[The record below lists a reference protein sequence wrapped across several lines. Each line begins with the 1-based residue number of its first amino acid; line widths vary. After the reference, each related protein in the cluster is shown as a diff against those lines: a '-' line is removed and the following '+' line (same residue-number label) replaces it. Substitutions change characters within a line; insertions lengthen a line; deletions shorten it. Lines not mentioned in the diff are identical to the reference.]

1 MAVLLHVSM
10 QLLLAMIGLL
20 GAAHVQAWRD
30 GERPTQVRI
39 VAILPHNTSSFTEG
53 LLFHNGSLIES
64 TGLRDH
70 SVISEYEPQSPLLSD
85 EATDDAPL
93 FSPVLNEF
101 RFDKSVFG
109 EGVAC
114 IGEFVYALTYK
125 AKQLLVLSRRTFKL
139 MSSYPLETETGE
151 GWGMTTDGF
160 LLIVSDGS
168 NRIQFY
174 DPQQEF
180 KLVRAIDVKLNG
192 KPVVYVNE
200 LEFVNGEILANVWF
214 ENHVLRINPANG
226 HVLEV
231 IDLRWM
237 VNMVP
242 NVRKIQDKHMRANAV
257 MNGIAYNPANGH
269 LYLTGKLWDSIFEVE
284 FSYLRRFHSRQ
295 RHVSHQLGRKE
306 LLRKLHGW

>member
-1 MAVLLHVSM
+1 MALSRHVSA
-10 QLLLAMIGLL
+10 QLLLLLLVMTALIGS
-20 GAAHVQAWRD
+20 ASAHAWRD
-30 GERPTQVRI
+30 DDQPMTQVRI

-70 SVISEYEPQSPLLSD
+70 SVIREYKPQSPLLLD
-85 EATDDAPL
+85 EAADDAPL
-93 FSPVLNEF
+93 FSPVVNEF
-101 RFDKSVFG
+101 KFDKAVFG

-125 AKQLLVLSRRTFKL
+125 AKQVLVLSRATLTL
-139 MSSYPLETETGE
+139 MSSHPLETRTGE

-168 NRIQFY
+168 NTIQFY

-180 KLVRAIDVKLNG
+180 KLVRTIDVTLDG

-226 HVLEV
+226 HVLEA

-237 VNMVP
+237 ANMVP
-242 NVRKIQDKHMRANAV
+242 NVRTIQDRHLRTNAV

-284 FSYLRRFHSRQ
+284 FSDLRRFHAKQ
-295 RHVSHQLGRKE
+295 RRKRHQFGS
-306 LLRKLHGW
+306 LRVHA